1 MKTKELRRWAK
12 RIGKDTEAMVVL
24 AYLLEEALF
33 EPKLLHKQWYLGQMV
48 EILDL
53 KNRIPK
59 NFEEGLIP

>member
-1 MKTKELRRWAK
+1 MKSKELRRWAK

-33 EPKLLHKQWYLGQMV
+33 EPKSFHKQWYLGQMV

-53 KNRIPK
+53 GKRIPK
-59 NFEEGLIP
+59 NYEEGLIP

>member
-1 MKTKELRRWAK
+1 MKTKELRQWAK